1 MLKKMLRKLWMSNLA
16 CILAH
21 SKKYLKKEFYAID
34 PTTKRPYHKYK
45 CKICGRK
52 YMANN
57 KFDWYRLKLKTKKK
71 WKVN

>member
-1 MLKKMLRKLWMSNLA
+1 MFKEMFQKLWMSNLV

-21 SKKYLKKEFYAID
+21 PKKYLKKEFYAID
-34 PTTKRPYHKYK
+34 PITKRPYHKYK
-45 CKICGRK
+45 CEICSRK

-71 WKVN
+71 WKEN